1 MEAATLVF
9 LVCGFVCVCAC
20 ARALAGNI
28 IGSKLLALSDG
39 QAQFSEVTVH
49 VHGPSVTLVDAYVL
63 SLTTGAMV
71 I

>member
-1 MEAATLVF
+1 MCFCVRVLFFDARTLVS
-9 LVCGFVCVCAC
+9 
-20 ARALAGNI
+20 LAGNI
-28 IGSKLLALSDG
+28 IGNKLLALSDG

-49 VHGPSVTLVDAYVL
+49 VHGPSVTLVDANVL